1 MSRPKLTWVHASII
15 GVVVAM
21 IVGGGLFFG
30 FIKPANS
37 EVEDLKTELSNVEGQ
52 VAQVADAQDKL
63 DAAIEDNVEGRAK
76 LDRALRTKS
85 PPARINVNL
94 GDNSTEARR
103 RALKNFWQLP
113 GYVAPT
119 MEKFA
124 RDSGRRLKVEVSTSF
139 SIAAPSTDPAAI
151 PADIIAWN
159 LGTMEVTGKFL
170 DVVRWVEGFN
180 RAPLLSTVENL
191 QLELADGEGR
201 VTATCSLSTFVFPR
215 LDPGVEITVSSGG
228 GGGGGGMAGGAPSGM
243 MGDAAG
249 GGASPY

>member
-52 VAQVADAQDKL
+52 VAQVANAEADR
-63 DAAIEDNVEGRAK
+63 DAAIVENEQGRAE
-76 LDRALRTKS
+76 LSRALRTKS
-85 PPARINVNL
+85 PSASVNVNL
-94 GDNSTEARR
+94 GDLSTDARR
-103 RALKNFWQLP
+103 RALKNFWRLP

-151 PADIIAWN
+151 PGLIIAWN

-201 VTATCSLSTFVFPR
+201 VNATCSLSTFVFPR

-228 GGGGGGMAGGAPSGM
+228 GGGGGMAGSAPSGM

-249 GGASPY
+249 GGAGPY